1 MVSDGS
7 PSAARRLGV
16 QPFSREM
23 VQDHLE
29 RMELKFTTDD
39 DGDFSVDF
47 SLNDEE
53 EIVLRV
59 VMTAEGPND
68 DIFVIRGVT
77 NLMVPKTLWPKVIA
91 GCNQWNQ
98 ERRYPKAY
106 LFVPPDEDTL
116 FGTIHLEGQFPLGA
130 GVTQPLVDDL
140 ITTLVQTSFA
150 FWQDAFEHKL
160 LAEEELPETP
170 ND

>member
-1 MVSDGS
+1 MSTDESVGR
-7 PSAARRLGV
+7 PRKIGV
-16 QPFSREM
+16 QPFSRDM
-23 VQDHLE
+23 IRDHLQ
-29 RMELKFTTDD
+29 RMELAFVTDD
-39 DGDFSVDF
+39 DGDFTADF

-59 VMTAEGPND
+59 VFTAEGPNE

-77 NLMVPKTLWPKVIA
+77 NLMVPKTLWPKVMA

-106 LFVPPDEDTL
+106 LFVPTDEETL

-130 GVTQPLVDDL
+130 GVTQPLVDEL

-150 FWQDAFEHKL
+150 FWQDAFETQL
-160 LAEEELPETP
+160 LAEEALPENP

>member
-1 MVSDGS
+1 MMADKPGS
-7 PSAARRLGV
+7 QRRLGV

-23 VQDHLE
+23 VQDHLD
-29 RMELKFTTDD
+29 RMELKFVTDD
-39 DGDFSVDF
+39 DGDFTVDF
-47 SLNDEE
+47 GLNDEE
-53 EIVLRV
+53 EILLRV
-59 VMTAEGPND
+59 LMSAEGPNE

-77 NLMVPKTLWPKVIA
+77 NLMVPKTLWPKVMA

-106 LFVPPDEDTL
+106 LFVPENEETL

-130 GVTQPLVDDL
+130 GVTQPLVDEL

-150 FWQDAFEHKL
+150 FWQDAFESGL
-160 LAEEELPETP
+160 LAEEEMPETP